1 MSLRASLLKRITK
14 IFYRK
19 TTKNICFSD
28 FFRLSLQYPNENPTF
43 DMKIETLL
51 HRLALVLAAFA
62 LGLHVASR
70 LLFPEAGMTGSLPV
84 WLLLLCTGVLCGSG
98 RKRTDLNESENPQ
111 PLK

>member
-1 MSLRASLLKRITK
+1 M
-14 IFYRK
+14 
-19 TTKNICFSD
+19 
-28 FFRLSLQYPNENPTF
+28 QYPNENPTF

-51 HRLALVLAAFA
+51 HTLALVLAAFA

-84 WLLLLCTGVLCGSG
+84 WLLLLCTGALCGSG
-98 RKRTDLNESENPQ
+98 RKRTDVNERENPQ

>member
-1 MSLRASLLKRITK
+1 M
-14 IFYRK
+14 
-19 TTKNICFSD
+19 
-28 FFRLSLQYPNENPTF
+28 QYPNENPTF

-84 WLLLLCTGVLCGSG
+84 WLLLCTGVLCGSG